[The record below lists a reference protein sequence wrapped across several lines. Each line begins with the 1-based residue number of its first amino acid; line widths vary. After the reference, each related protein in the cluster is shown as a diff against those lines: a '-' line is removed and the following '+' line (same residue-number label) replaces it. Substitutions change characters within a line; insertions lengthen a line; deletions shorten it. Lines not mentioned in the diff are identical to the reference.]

1 MLVRMRLHVKQRI
14 FIPCGL
20 VVFFMSSLNVLFSNE
35 VQSKFKTWTSQAG
48 TKIQARLIN
57 ADHSEVNLKTNKGK
71 VIRLHPDKL
80 CEADRVYVF
89 SKFPM
94 PELAKRVIGKRL
106 IFHAQDWPVTAV
118 FQFNKNG
125 EFGFG
130 ALESN
135 QIQTEKEGLTYKIKD
150 LEIKIMDG
158 DKVFNRLKFINAKP
172 KVGDS
177 LSFGLSR
184 TMVSGKIIGVANAAP
199 F

>member
-1 MLVRMRLHVKQRI
+1 MRLHEKQKF
-14 FIPCGL
+14 FIPFGL
-20 VVFFMSSLNVLFSNE
+20 VVFLMGTLNVLFSNE
-35 VQSKFKTWTSQAG
+35 VQSEFKTWTSQAG

-125 EFGFG
+125 KFGFG
-130 ALESN
+130 ALKGN
-135 QIQTEKEGLTYKIKD
+135 QIQTEREGLTYKIKD

-158 DKVFNRLKFINAKP
+158 DKVFNRLKFTKTKP
-172 KVGDS
+172 KVSDF

-184 TMVSGKIIGVANAAP
+184 TMVSGRIISVGDAAP

>member
-1 MLVRMRLHVKQRI
+1 MGSI
-14 FIPCGL
+14 
-20 VVFFMSSLNVLFSNE
+20 NVLFSDE

-80 CEADRVYVF
+80 CEADRDYVF

-94 PELAKRVIGKRL
+94 PELANRVIGKRL

-125 EFGFG
+125 QFGFG
-130 ALESN
+130 ALKGN
-135 QIQTEKEGLTYKIKD
+135 QIQTEREGLTYKIKD

-177 LSFGLSR
+177 LFFGLSR
-184 TMVSGKIIGVANAAP
+184 TMVSGKIIGVADAAP

>member
-1 MLVRMRLHVKQRI
+1 MRLHEKQKF
-14 FIPCGL
+14 FIPFGL
-20 VVFFMSSLNVLFSNE
+20 VVFLMGTLNVLFSNE
-35 VQSKFKTWTSQAG
+35 VQSEFKTWISQAG

-57 ADHSEVNLKTNKGK
+57 ADHSEVHLKTNKGK

-80 CEADRVYVF
+80 CEDDRVYVF

-94 PELAKRVIGKRL
+94 PELAKCVIGKRL

-125 EFGFG
+125 KFGFG
-130 ALESN
+130 ALKGN
-135 QIQTEKEGLTYKIKD
+135 QIQTEREGLTYKIKD

-158 DKVFNRLKFINAKP
+158 DKVFNRLKFTKTKP
-172 KVGDS
+172 KVSDF
-177 LSFGLSR
+177 LSFGLSS
-184 TMVSGKIIGVANAAP
+184 TMVSGSIISVGDAAP

>member
-1 MLVRMRLHVKQRI
+1 M
-14 FIPCGL
+14 
-20 VVFFMSSLNVLFSNE
+20 
-35 VQSKFKTWTSQAG
+35 
-48 TKIQARLIN
+48 IN

-71 VIRLHPDKL
+71 LIRLHPDKL

-125 EFGFG
+125 KFGFG

-135 QIQTEKEGLTYKIKD
+135 QIQSEKEGLTYKIKD

-158 DKVFNRLKFINAKP
+158 DKVFNRLKFINTKP

-184 TMVSGKIIGVANAAP
+184 TMVSGKIIGVADAAP

>member
-1 MLVRMRLHVKQRI
+1 
-14 FIPCGL
+14 
-20 VVFFMSSLNVLFSNE
+20 
-35 VQSKFKTWTSQAG
+35 
-48 TKIQARLIN
+48 
-57 ADHSEVNLKTNKGK
+57 
-71 VIRLHPDKL
+71 
-80 CEADRVYVF
+80 
-89 SKFPM
+89 M

-158 DKVFNRLKFINAKP
+158 DKVFNRLKFINAKS
-172 KVGDS
+172 KVGDC
-177 LSFGLSR
+177 LL
-184 TMVSGKIIGVANAAP
+184 VCLEKW
-199 F
+199 

>member
-1 MLVRMRLHVKQRI
+1 M
-14 FIPCGL
+14 G
-20 VVFFMSSLNVLFSNE
+20 SLNVLFSNE

-184 TMVSGKIIGVANAAP
+184 TMVSGKIIGVADAAP

>member
-1 MLVRMRLHVKQRI
+1 MIGINQ
-14 FIPCGL
+14 
-20 VVFFMSSLNVLFSNE
+20 SSLNFR
-35 VQSKFKTWTSQAG
+35 
-48 TKIQARLIN
+48 ARLR
-57 ADHSEVNLKTNKGK
+57 S
-71 VIRLHPDKL
+71 P
-80 CEADRVYVF
+80 CF
-89 SKFPM
+89 
-94 PELAKRVIGKRL
+94 
-106 IFHAQDWPVTAV
+106 
-118 FQFNKNG
+118 

-172 KVGDS
+172 KIGDS

-184 TMVSGKIIGVANAAP
+184 TMVSGKIIGVADAAP

>member
-1 MLVRMRLHVKQRI
+1 MLVRMRLHVEQRL

-20 VVFFMSSLNVLFSNE
+20 VVFLMGTLNVLFSNE

-48 TKIQARLIN
+48 TKIQAQLIN
-57 ADHSEVNLKTNKGK
+57 AYHSEVHLKTNKGK

-94 PELAKRVIGKRL
+94 PELAKCVIGKRL

-125 EFGFG
+125 KLGFG
-130 ALESN
+130 ALKGN
-135 QIQTEKEGLTYKIKD
+135 QIRTERGGLTYKIKD

-158 DKVFNRLKFINAKP
+158 DKVFNRLKFTKTKP
-172 KVGDS
+172 KVSDF

-184 TMVSGKIIGVANAAP
+184 TMVSGRIISVGDAAP

>member
-1 MLVRMRLHVKQRI
+1 MLVRMRLHVEQRL

-20 VVFFMSSLNVLFSNE
+20 VVFLMGTLNVLFSNE
-35 VQSKFKTWTSQAG
+35 VQSKFKTWISQAG

-57 ADHSEVNLKTNKGK
+57 ADHSEVHLKTNKGK

-80 CEADRVYVF
+80 CEDDRVYVF

-94 PELAKRVIGKRL
+94 PELAKCVIGKRL

-125 EFGFG
+125 KFGFG
-130 ALESN
+130 ALKGN
-135 QIQTEKEGLTYKIKD
+135 QIQTEREGLTYKIKD

-158 DKVFNRLKFINAKP
+158 DKVFNRLKFTKTKP
-172 KVGDS
+172 KVSDFY
-177 LSFGLSR
+177 LL
-184 TMVSGKIIGVANAAP
+184 VCLEQW
-199 F
+199 